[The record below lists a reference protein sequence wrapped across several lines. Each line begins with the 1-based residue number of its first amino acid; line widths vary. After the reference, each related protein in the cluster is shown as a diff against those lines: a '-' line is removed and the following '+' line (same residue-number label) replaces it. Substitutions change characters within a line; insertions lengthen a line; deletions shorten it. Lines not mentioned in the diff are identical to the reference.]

1 MIEID
6 NLLEVMD
13 RLRGEGGCN
22 WDKKQTHESLTPY
35 LLEETYEVVDA
46 LDKRDMT
53 NLREELGDLLFQIVF
68 HSKIASENKQFHL
81 RDVANSI
88 SEKLIRRHP
97 HVFGEPKNLE
107 SDEVIL
113 NWSKLKRK
121 EKEEQG
127 RKEIS
132 ILDDI
137 PVSMPALQRSLKI
150 QDKVSEVGFDWDSAS
165 GVLEKVKEEIK
176 ELEEEIG
183 KENSSHERKE
193 EELGDVI
200 FTLVNL
206 SRFLQVNPETALRK
220 ANQKFRE
227 RFQFIEKTAIQ
238 AQRSIRDLRKDEMEE
253 LWQISKNTDNH

>member
-81 RDVANSI
+81 RDVAISI

-97 HVFGEPKNLE
+97 HVFGDPKNLDSE
-107 SDEVIL
+107 EVVK
-113 NWSKLKRK
+113 NWSKLKEK
-121 EKEEQG
+121 EKELQG
-127 RKEIS
+127 RKERS

-150 QDKVSEVGFDWDSAS
+150 QEKVSEVGFDWDSAS
-165 GVLEKVKEEIK
+165 GVLDKVKEEIK
-176 ELEEEIG
+176 ELEEELE
-183 KENSSHERKE
+183 KENASFERKE
-193 EELGDVI
+193 EELGDVL

-206 SRFLQVNPETALRK
+206 SRFLKVNPETALRK
-220 ANQKFRE
+220 ANHKFRE
-227 RFQFIEKTAIQ
+227 RFQFIEKKAGEY
-238 AQRSIRDLRKDEMEE
+238 QRSIRDLSKDEMEE
-253 LWQISKNTDNH
+253 LWQISKNIDNH